1 MFRSGIGAVSADK
14 IPRVIAPRFR
24 QPVAGSLLVAATVVA
39 ALLPPA
45 HIHLAAHGDHDH
57 DHAAA
62 IEHSHWSS
70 HGTSRAALDDDDE
83 GRAIFVDHPA
93 LTSNV
98 NTALARPA
106 GAVVALLTLPAPA
119 TFTAAERPTS
129 GNGPRDGPARV
140 LPGFRGPP
148 LAL

>member
-1 MFRSGIGAVSADK
+1 MSS
-14 IPRVIAPRFR
+14 RFR
-24 QPVAGSLLVAATVVA
+24 HPAAAALLMATTVVA
-39 ALLPPA
+39 AALPPA
-45 HIHLAAHGDHDH
+45 HIHLAAHDDDHH

-70 HGTSRAALDDDDE
+70 HGPSRAGLDDDD

-93 LTSNV
+93 LTSSV
-98 NTALARPA
+98 DPTFARPA
-106 GAVVALLTLPAPA
+106 AAVIALLILAAPA

-129 GNGPRDGPARV
+129 GNSPRDGPARDEAF
-140 LPGFRGPP
+140 LRGPP